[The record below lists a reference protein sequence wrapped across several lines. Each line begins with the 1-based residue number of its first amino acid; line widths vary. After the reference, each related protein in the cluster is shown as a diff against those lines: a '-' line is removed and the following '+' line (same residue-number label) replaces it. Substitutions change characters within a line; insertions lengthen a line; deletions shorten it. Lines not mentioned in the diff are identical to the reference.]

1 MATTISRYIRS
12 LFRYI
17 INPIFIIIKAPP
29 QISDTITQ
37 ISRRIGISLRK
48 HLYLKLN
55 IHCFYQ
61 RILTL
66 SAPIIRK
73 IAAIKMGIHAINA
86 ATNQLF
92 IPCKAKY
99 NADINLLALQQ
110 NNSYLNESTR
120 KMSLQFRQKSQPRQL
135 SRNKAFGS
143 HSSTL
148 QFYFSNFKLFPIY
161 PQETKFDLSN

>member
-48 HLYLKLN
+48 HLCLKLN
-55 IHCFYQ
+55 IDCLYW

-99 NADINLLALQQ
+99 NADIILVAL
-110 NNSYLNESTR
+110 
-120 KMSLQFRQKSQPRQL
+120 
-135 SRNKAFGS
+135 
-143 HSSTL
+143 
-148 QFYFSNFKLFPIY
+148 
-161 PQETKFDLSN
+161 